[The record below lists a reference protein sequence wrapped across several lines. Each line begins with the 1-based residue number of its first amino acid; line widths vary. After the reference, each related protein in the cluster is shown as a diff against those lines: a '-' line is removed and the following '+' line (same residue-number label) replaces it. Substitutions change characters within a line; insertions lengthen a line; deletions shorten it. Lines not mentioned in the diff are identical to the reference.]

1 MRPSRWVGAACVA
14 VGLFAASTALADFS
28 TSAGDTLSVSTAVLL
43 APSSPSASVAQ
54 CRAGDSVDVEVT
66 WTASASG
73 ATDGYAIY
81 RSDEGGPSS
90 RVGVV
95 SGRGTTT
102 FDDTNLPFDTAST
115 YTVEATRAN
124 WTSAPSADA
133 AVTTP
138 ASDCS

>member
-1 MRPSRWVGAACVA
+1 LRPSHGAGAVCLAVA
-14 VGLFAASTALADFS
+14 LFTTSAALADFS
-28 TSAGDTLSVSTAVLL
+28 TSTGDALSVSTAVLL
-43 APSSPSASVAQ
+43 APSSPSASVTQ

-81 RSDEGGPSS
+81 RSDDGGPSS
-90 RVGVV
+90 RVGTV
-95 SGRGTTT
+95 SGQGTTS
-102 FDDTNLPFDTAST
+102 FDDTNLPFDTTST

-124 WTSAPSADA
+124 WTSALSADA
-133 AVTTP
+133 SVTTP